1 MTMVEIRQM
10 QPEDLTSVMTI
21 ERECFTMPW
30 RESSYLAELS
40 NRSAHYLV
48 ACIDSVI
55 VGFCG
60 EWVIMDEAHITTLGV
75 ASQYRGQRIGEQLLI
90 ALLEQAMRH
99 NARRATL
106 EVRKSNLVAQQLY
119 IKYGFRT
126 AAVRRGY
133 YTDNGEDALVMWVD
147 NLSTLEYGDKLDELK
162 QNLWQSVQS
171 A

>member
-1 MTMVEIRQM
+1 
-10 QPEDLTSVMTI
+10 
-21 ERECFTMPW
+21 
-30 RESSYLAELS
+30 
-40 NRSAHYLV
+40 
-48 ACIDSVI
+48 
-55 VGFCG
+55 
-60 EWVIMDEAHITTLGV
+60 MDEAHITTLGV

-147 NLSTLEYGDKLDELK
+147 NLSTREYGDKLDELK